1 MARRQ
6 GGGVEKYL
14 IVKGS
19 GGLSNRIQAAL
30 AGIGFCL
37 LTGRTLCVDWRDG
50 LYSNAFEN
58 VFPLYFTIPGLRT
71 VDVPPPVSP
80 QTTIYP
86 EFWRERL
93 AEPVAVEY
101 LFDNDH
107 LSRAVRAETCLD
119 FTKTDYAQDILVG
132 WAPDLEPALALAPLL
147 ARDVPGFSGRKPMQA
162 CRDLLRGYLRPVPEL
177 ARAVEDFA
185 AARFSPSGMIGA
197 HIRHTDLKAPLDAFV
212 RVIRE
217 AMNRTGHGLFL
228 TTDNR
233 QVQTTF
239 CRLFPG
245 TVHTEKF
252 FPEPGEP
259 LHAYYEGQD
268 NARKGFEALVD
279 MYLLGRCRHIVHY
292 APSSFARAPI
302 LLSGLPPQR
311 VTAIGGEGL
320 SALA

>member
-1 MARRQ
+1 MAVASPQ
-6 GGGVEKYL
+6 GVKDMERYL
-14 IVKGS
+14 IIKGS

-30 AGIGFCL
+30 AGIGYCL

-58 VFPLYFTIPGLRT
+58 VFPLYFTVPGLGA
-71 VDVPPPVSP
+71 VDVPPPVST
-80 QTTIYP
+80 QATIFP
-86 EFWRERL
+86 EFWRDRL
-93 AEPVAVEY
+93 ADPVAVEY

-107 LSRAVRAETCLD
+107 LSRAVRDATCLD
-119 FTKTDYAQDILVG
+119 FTRTDYGQDILVG
-132 WAPDLEPALALAPLL
+132 WGVDLAPALSLAPLL
-147 ARDVPGFSGRKPMQA
+147 ARDVPGFSGRKPHEA

-177 ARAVEDFA
+177 AGAVEDFA
-185 AARFSPSGMIGA
+185 SARFSPSGMIGA

-217 AMNRTGHGLFL
+217 IMEKTGYGLFL

-233 QVQTTF
+233 QVQATF

-252 FPEPGEP
+252 FPGPGEP

-292 APSSFARAPI
+292 APSSFARVPI
-302 LLSGLPPQR
+302 LLSGLPGER
-311 VTAIGGEGL
+311 ITAIGG
-320 SALA
+320 